1 MSNNV
6 SRNRYLRYKALL
18 FKEIPKVFNSD
29 FRNINQSIVRE
40 IVAHL
45 WQLPL
50 SMNSKITYVK
60 MFKKFLRWLK
70 SNYKVDIN
78 LDEIKAKS
86 FDITVSE
93 GDLFT
98 EEEIERLINA
108 TEDLRFQFAVMF
120 LYESDV
126 ELENCLI

>member
-1 MSNNV
+1 MDVRKEFLNYLLANNI

-18 FKEIPKVFNSD
+18 FKEISEVFDGD

-50 SMNSKITYVK
+50 SMNSKVTYVK

-70 SNYKVDIN
+70 TNYNVDIN
-78 LDEIKAKS
+78 LDEIKVKS
-86 FDITVSE
+86 FDTTVSE

-98 EEEIERLINA
+98 EEEI
-108 TEDLRFQFAVMF
+108 
-120 LYESDV
+120 
-126 ELENCLI
+126 